1 MKYSSKLTL
10 FSIDRVHVQMLT
22 VSSRENST
30 FVTKKS
36 YFSMRQQTTT
46 FLFQLRQLLFTGRI
60 KHNVVEELLRPFALY
75 LEQLNALPI
84 VDVLHTIHSNLGNEV
99 WHDLFDSKRKIFTNS
114 SSWFQSTS
122 PAYHLLHGHIEWRW
136 IYLTICLRIEQDKLH
151 QNLMIS
157 ENTLR
162 NTEFEEKL
170 QLFLYDL
177 ILISAAK
184 FNKVKRNLTSFTL
197 SQLIQLL
204 ALSCIRQ
211 SCHWRAHSLVRAWR
225 KYGCWSSYW
234 WNDFMKMAGS

>member
-1 MKYSSKLTL
+1 MCKCWQYHLEKIVHLWRKRAIFQCDNKPQRFSSNCANCFSPAESSITLSKNCWDRLHCIWSNWMHFPSLMCYIQSIATLEMRFGTIYLTPNGI
-10 FSIDRVHVQMLT
+10 F
-22 VSSRENST
+22 
-30 FVTKKS
+30 
-36 YFSMRQQTTT
+36 
-46 FLFQLRQLLFTGRI
+46 
-60 KHNVVEELLRPFALY
+60 
-75 LEQLNALPI
+75 
-84 VDVLHTIHSNLGNEV
+84 
-99 WHDLFDSKRKIFTNS
+99 FTNS

-211 SCHWRAHSLVRAWR
+211 SCHWRAHSLARAWR

>member
-1 MKYSSKLTL
+1 MHFPSLMCYIQSIATLEMRFGTIYLTPNGI
-10 FSIDRVHVQMLT
+10 F
-22 VSSRENST
+22 
-30 FVTKKS
+30 
-36 YFSMRQQTTT
+36 
-46 FLFQLRQLLFTGRI
+46 
-60 KHNVVEELLRPFALY
+60 
-75 LEQLNALPI
+75 
-84 VDVLHTIHSNLGNEV
+84 
-99 WHDLFDSKRKIFTNS
+99 FTNS

-211 SCHWRAHSLVRAWR
+211 SCH
-225 KYGCWSSYW
+225 
-234 WNDFMKMAGS
+234 